1 MEYKDKVWVDKEGGL
16 IRSEFNFSGN
26 LLIIMMQTKKT
37 KENLR
42 ENKNKPIEKALCVCR
57 YII

>member
-26 LLIIMMQTKKT
+26 LLIIMMQK

-42 ENKNKPIEKALCVCR
+42 ENKNKPIE
-57 YII
+57 